1 MKSLLA
7 CILICVASFPALA
20 QNESWNLPLDQQDT
34 TITITIAQA
43 RVDTVYHITAQGRK
57 VRQYILDAEHLAARL
72 RTKPLSEYMTLGE
85 IQRAVADRRREI
97 AADLDRLD
105 AEAMGAVEYRQAA
118 RTIRARAREYQRV
131 VKKGSTVTE

>member
-1 MKSLLA
+1 MRYITLTLTFLA
-7 CILICVASFPALA
+7 ITASALA
-20 QNESWNLPLDQQDT
+20 QNETWNLPLDQQDT

-43 RVDTVYHITAQGRK
+43 RVDTVYHVTAQGRR

-105 AEAMGAVEYRQAA
+105 AETMGAAEYRQAA
-118 RTIRARAREYQRV
+118 RAIRARAREYQRTM
-131 VKKGSTVTE
+131 KKGAAVTE

>member
-1 MKSLLA
+1 MKNLIILTLL
-7 CILICVASFPALA
+7 ILSAASALA

-34 TITITIAQA
+34 TITNTIAQA

-85 IQRAVADRRREI
+85 IQRAVAERRREI

-105 AEAMGAVEYRQAA
+105 AGAMGAVEYRQAA

-131 VKKGSTVTE
+131 VKKSSTVTE